1 MRKQCFWTAL
11 LIPNHVA
18 SSVSWVCF
26 DLTHPPCRLELV
38 SFVSCIQQKVRK
50 RQAVLSVS
58 SSKSER
64 GRQCYLYPAAS
75 QTEADCVTWRQQ
87 CSSVFNVT
95 PLYWPVSLWSA
106 TQGAE
111 RHWLVQANVLLSLGL
126 LRAQKKKVLPCQTG
140 WLSLPHVHWLV
151 SWLRL

>member
-126 LRAQKKKVLPCQTG
+126 LRAKKKNECTAICLCHSSLHSPLP
-140 WLSLPHVHWLV
+140 
-151 SWLRL
+151 